1 MPANFFKKTSLSRN
15 ILLKITLQRNNE
27 NQHASLDSSLIQ
39 QRMVGSVKNI
49 FMLPALSY
57 YDFSLRLSDNHLLSS
72 NFFFGISLT
81 LQTLCNRVAAAKWTS
96 TTRKTLVW
104 TYTTALKR
112 AKTMLTSRKNHQR
125 KKLWKLRSV
134 YRDFSGWKTY
144 IFLTT
149 PASKTILLYSW
160 SNIISD
166 SVKEKFTSF
175 RMNKQK
181 YLQYFTHHH

>member
-1 MPANFFKKTSLSRN
+1 MNYELRIHSVSFFQFSFSRSLCYSIIPACNGTMITTLFFSLVIDEWRKKTRWSSFFMPANFFKKTSLSRN

-104 TYTTALKR
+104 TYTT
-112 AKTMLTSRKNHQR
+112 KTS
-125 KKLWKLRSV
+125 
-134 YRDFSGWKTY
+134 
-144 IFLTT
+144 
-149 PASKTILLYSW
+149 
-160 SNIISD
+160 
-166 SVKEKFTSF
+166 
-175 RMNKQK
+175 
-181 YLQYFTHHH
+181 

>member
-112 AKTMLTSRKNHQR
+112 AKTMLTSRKKSPEKKIMETPFSLSWLLWLENLYFSNHSRFENNTPILMIHHHIRFSQR
-125 KKLWKLRSV
+125 KIYK
-134 YRDFSGWKTY
+134 FS
-144 IFLTT
+144 
-149 PASKTILLYSW
+149 
-160 SNIISD
+160 N
-166 SVKEKFTSF
+166 E
-175 RMNKQK
+175 
-181 YLQYFTHHH
+181 